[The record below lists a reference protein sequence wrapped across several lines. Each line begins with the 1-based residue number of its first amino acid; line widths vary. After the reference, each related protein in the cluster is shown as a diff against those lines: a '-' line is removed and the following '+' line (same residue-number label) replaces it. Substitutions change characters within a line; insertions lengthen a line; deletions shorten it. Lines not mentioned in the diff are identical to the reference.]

1 MHFRHRA
8 AALAIAA
15 LFHPSSP
22 AAAAANTDEAAV
34 IVSAT
39 RFAEADPRVPANISV
54 VTREDIRNTPAFD
67 LPAVLRN
74 HAGIDVRPLYG
85 SLGMDAAVDLRGFGE
100 TAASNTLILVDG
112 LRLNPIDMGS
122 ISWSAVPLESIRR
135 IEIIRGAGTVL
146 YGDRASGGVI
156 NIVTDKSGR
165 PRAAVTAT
173 AGSFGHRGLDAHGA
187 AGNDTGYFNVFAH
200 HAETG
205 GWRRNSQQDQQTLS
219 GRAGFYLGAGEV
231 FVDWAAYKDSSG
243 LPGYLRRA
251 AWRADPRSSAS
262 PDDWQK
268 RDGYRLRP
276 GVKLPL
282 TDALTLEA
290 ELSAEREDQHAN
302 YVSFGSRSDRAKDML
317 SFTPRLRLRHGL
329 GGLAS
334 ETVFGLDHYDGDVDA
349 RYTTAPRQ
357 TAEQTS
363 TAVYFQNTTNLTGA
377 WAVTLGGRSQR
388 MEQSAHQDA
397 YAAWFSPAM
406 DGDATRRRNAWD
418 LGASYSGGNWR
429 AYGKIGTTFR
439 FANTD
444 ELFGFSPILFVPVF
458 AGDLRPQHGRIG
470 EIGGSAGF
478 GPVQA
483 RAALY
488 RMNIKDEIGYDGA
501 LGANVN
507 FDPTRRQGLEA
518 ELDWRIVESLKA
530 KLAYAH
536 VDAEFRSGPYDGRRV
551 PLVPRD
557 KATVQ
562 LTWDAGR
569 AGSYAAAVNHVGSRR
584 YSGDFNNVR
593 GTLSGYTTLDLQAA
607 WNLKP
612 WTVTARLL
620 NALDKRY
627 APYAGYSPWI
637 ADHYYYPADGRSFH
651 LSARYDFK

>member
-15 LFHPSSP
+15 LFHPSSH
-22 AAAAANTDEAAV
+22 AAADEATV

-39 RFAEADPRVPANISV
+39 RFADADPRVPANISV
-54 VTREDIRNTPAFD
+54 ITREDIRNTPAFD

-74 HAGIDVRPLYG
+74 HAGVDVRTLYG
-85 SLGMDAAVDLRGFGE
+85 SLGVDAAVDLRGFGD

-112 LRLNPIDMGS
+112 QRLNPIDMGS
-122 ISWSAVPLESIRR
+122 ISWSAVPLESVQR
-135 IEIIRGAGTVL
+135 IEIIRGAGTIL

-165 PRAAVTAT
+165 PRAAVTVT
-173 AGSFGHRGLDAHGA
+173 AGSFGHRGVDAHGA
-187 AGNDTGYFNVFAH
+187 AGNDRGYFNVFAH
-200 HAETG
+200 HAETD
-205 GWRRNSQQDQQTLS
+205 GWRRNSQQDQQALS
-219 GRAGFYLGAGEV
+219 GRAGVYVGAGEV

-251 AWRADPRSSAS
+251 AWRTDPRSSAS

-268 RDGYRLRP
+268 RDGHRLRP

-290 ELSAEREDQHAN
+290 EVSSEREDQHAS
-302 YVSFGSRSDRAKDML
+302 YVSFGSRSDRSKDML
-317 SFTPRLRLRHGL
+317 SFTPRLRWRHGL

-334 ETVFGLDHYDGDVDA
+334 ETVLGLDHYDGDVDA

-357 TAEQTS
+357 TAAQTS
-363 TAVYFQNTTNLTGA
+363 TAAYFQNTTSLTEA

-388 MEQSAHQDA
+388 MDQSAHQDA
-397 YAAWFSPAM
+397 YAPWFSPAM
-406 DGDATRRRNAWD
+406 DGSATRRRNAWD
-418 LGASYSGGNWR
+418 LGASYSGQGWR
-429 AYGKIGTTFR
+429 AYGKLGTTFR

-444 ELFGFSPILFVPVF
+444 ELFSFNPLTGNPAF

-470 EIGGSAGF
+470 EIGGSASL

-488 RMNIKDEIGYDGA
+488 RMQLKDEIGYDGA
-501 LGANVN
+501 AGANVN

-518 ELDWRIVESLKA
+518 ELDWRIAESLKA
-530 KLAYAH
+530 KLAYAYT
-536 VDAEFRSGPYDGRRV
+536 DAEFRSGPYEGKRV

-557 KATVQ
+557 KLTLQ

-569 AGSYAAAVNHVGSRR
+569 AGSYSAVANHVGSRR
-584 YSGDFNNVR
+584 YSGDFSNLR

>member
-15 LFHPSSP
+15 LFHQTVL
-22 AAAAANTDEAAV
+22 ADANADEAAV

-39 RFAEADPRVPANISV
+39 RFAEADPRQPANITV
-54 VTREDIRNTPAFD
+54 ITREDIRNTPAFD

-74 HAGIDVRPLYG
+74 HAGVAVRPLYG
-85 SLGMDAAVDLRGFGE
+85 SLGVDAAVDLRGFGE
-100 TAASNTLILVDG
+100 TAASNTLILLDG
-112 LRLNPIDMGS
+112 QRLNPIDMGS
-122 ISWSAVPLESIRR
+122 ISWSAVPLESIQRV
-135 IEIIRGAGTVL
+135 EIIRGAGSVL

-156 NIVTDKSGR
+156 NIITDKSGR
-165 PRAAVTAT
+165 PRAAATVT

-187 AGNDTGYFNVFAH
+187 AGNERGYFNVFAH

-205 GWRRNSQQDQQTLS
+205 GWRNNSQQDQQALS
-219 GRAGFYLGAGEV
+219 GRAGHYLGAGEV
-231 FVDWAAYKDSSG
+231 FADWAAYKDSAG

-251 AWRADPRSSAS
+251 AYRQDPRSTTT

-276 GVKLPL
+276 GLRLTL

-290 ELSAEREDQHAN
+290 ELSSEREDQQAD
-302 YVSFGSRSDRAKDML
+302 YTSFGSRSERAKDTL

-334 ETVFGLDHYDGDVDA
+334 ETVLGLDHYNGDVDA
-349 RYTTAPRQ
+349 SYTTAPRQ
-357 TAEQTS
+357 RAAQTS
-363 TAVYFQNTTNLTGA
+363 TAAYFQNTTNLTEA
-377 WAVTLGGRSQR
+377 WALTLGGRSQR
-388 MEQSAHQDA
+388 MEQSARQDA
-397 YAAWFSPAM
+397 YPPWFSPAM
-406 DGDATRRRNAWD
+406 DGSAVRRRNAWD
-418 LGASYSGGNWR
+418 LGVSHTGQGWR
-429 AYGKIGTTFR
+429 AYGKLGTTFR

-444 ELFGFSPILFVPVF
+444 ELFGFDPILFVPVF

-470 EIGGSAGF
+470 EIGGSAGL

-488 RMNIKDEIGYDGA
+488 RMHLKDEIGYDGA

-518 ELDWRIVESLKA
+518 ELDWRIAERFKA
-530 KLAYAH
+530 RLAYAH
-536 VDAEFRSGPYDGRRV
+536 TNAEFRSGPYDGKRV

-557 KATVQ
+557 KLTLQ

-569 AGSYAAAVNHVGSRR
+569 AGSYSAVANHVGSRR
-584 YSGDFNNVR
+584 YSGDFSNVR
-593 GTLSGYTTLDLQAA
+593 GTLAGYTTLDLQAA
-607 WNLKP
+607 WNQKP
-612 WTVTARLL
+612 WTVTARLH
-620 NALDKRY
+620 NAFDKRY